1 MSNGIESRRSKAMTV
16 GTLIEFLESLPKDTK
31 IVTYCNDRD
40 CSYREVDF
48 QFIQTIDKNGKIEK
62 TLKVK

>member
-1 MSNGIESRRSKAMTV
+1 MTV

-62 TLKVK
+62 SLKVK

>member
-1 MSNGIESRRSKAMTV
+1 MTV
-16 GTLIEFLESLPKDTK
+16 GTLIEFLENLPKDTK
-31 IVTYCNDRD
+31 VVTHCNDKD

-62 TLKVK
+62 SLKVK

>member
-1 MSNGIESRRSKAMTV
+1 MTV

-31 IVTYCNDRD
+31 VVTYSNDRD

-62 TLKVK
+62 SLKVK